1 MSALAI
7 GVFMRATPLLAVPLH
22 IHVAASSEPR
32 GMLYADDDDSEDGY
46 VSQIGIITSQSE
58 SITGTWQIGNTPY
71 SVSMQTELDD
81 DDGPLVIGTCVEVK
95 AAQSAP
101 SVALEIDSKEA
112 YKCSNGGNDD
122 DDSDDTEDNDDDSTQ
137 TESHGILMS
146 RPPGTEGVWVVSG
159 TPFTATQQT
168 HLETDD
174 GELVVGASV
183 EVEVHVSAPTVAVE
197 IESEDAN
204 D

>member
-1 MSALAI
+1 
-7 GVFMRATPLLAVPLH
+7 
-22 IHVAASSEPR
+22 
-32 GMLYADDDDSEDGY
+32 MLYADDDGEDGY
-46 VSQIGIITSQSE
+46 LSQLGIITSQSE

-81 DDGPLVIGTCVEVK
+81 DDSPLVVGACVEVK

-101 SVALEIDSKEA
+101 SVAIEIDSKEA
-112 YKCSNGGNDD
+112 YKCSNSGDD
-122 DDSDDTEDNDDDSTQ
+122 DDNDDGDNDDGDNDDGDNDDGDNDDDSMQ
-137 TESHGILMS
+137 TESYGILIS
-146 RPPGTEGVWVVSG
+146 RPAGTEGVWVVSG

-174 GELVVGASV
+174 GELIVGAGV
-183 EVEVHVSAPTVAVE
+183 EVEVHVGAPTIALE
-197 IESEDAN
+197 IESENAN